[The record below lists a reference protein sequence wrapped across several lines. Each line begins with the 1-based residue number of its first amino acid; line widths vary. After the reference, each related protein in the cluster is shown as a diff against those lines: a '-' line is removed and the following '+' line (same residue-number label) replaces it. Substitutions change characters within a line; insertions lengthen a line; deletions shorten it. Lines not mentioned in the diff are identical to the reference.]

1 MDYALSEGMP
11 SVMALKLKAT
21 NEYGEFDR
29 SALALYKL
37 EMLVEPYRET
47 TVTASGSGSSGIFH
61 WRIVEAD
68 ASGEPLSNALPV
80 VEAQGNHEIEVTLT
94 NPGGVYLLT
103 VDERRPDG
111 SLIAQGKVKVSCKHV
126 RREMRDLKD
135 AEREEY
141 LQAMEQVYRVST
153 KEGKTKYG
161 DDFTGYEHITSYHN
175 SNVRGFAIEV
185 IVVCF

>member
-1 MDYALSEGMP
+1 
-11 SVMALKLKAT
+11 MALKLKAT

-29 SALALYKL
+29 SALAMYRL
-37 EMLVEPYRET
+37 EMLIEPYRET

-61 WRIVEAD
+61 WRMVEAD
-68 ASGEPLSNALPV
+68 ASGEPLANALPV
-80 VEAQGNHEIEVTLT
+80 VEARGNHEIGVTLT
-94 NPGGVYLLT
+94 NPGGVYVLS

-135 AEREEY
+135 SEREEY

-153 KEGKTKYG
+153 KEGRTKYG
-161 DDFTGYEHITSYHN
+161 EDFVGYEHITAYHN
-175 SNVRGFAIEV
+175 SNVR
-185 IVVCF
+185 VC